1 MIDILM
7 LLILGVVTWC
17 VASEGA
23 WGAGLTFLSVL
34 FAGLLAMNWF
44 EPLAEALS
52 GMAPGWAYHWDIVAL
67 LGLFA
72 GFVFLFRFITESLM
86 PTYVEVQALVYNVAR
101 WGFAVATGYVV
112 VAVLMTSL
120 HTAPLPRSFMG
131 FDPGPGRKQFFGLG
145 PDIQWLALTQ
155 YISEKSL
162 SKSQGPVFDAV
173 AFERIPGK
181 PETMQMWSS
190 FPIRY
195 ATRRESFMTGGVV
208 SSSSAPPGSSGTG
221 PPPTQS
227 PSGPTAPAF

>member
-7 LLILGVVTWC
+7 ILVLAVVTWC

-44 EPLAEALS
+44 EPLADNLT
-52 GMAPGWAYHWDIVAL
+52 GMAAGWAYHWDIVAL

-72 GFVFLFRFITESLM
+72 GFIFLFRFLTDSLM
-86 PTYVEVQALVYNVAR
+86 PTYVEVQALFYNVAR
-101 WGFAVATGYVV
+101 WGFAAATGFVV

-131 FDPGPGRKQFFGLG
+131 FDPGPGRKQFFGVG

-155 YISEKSL
+155 YVSEKSL
-162 SKSQGPVFDAV
+162 SKPYGPVFDAV
-173 AFERIPGK
+173 SFERIPGK
-181 PETMQMWSS
+181 PETMQSWSS

-195 ATRRESFMTGGVV
+195 ATRRQSFMSGG
-208 SSSSAPPGSSGTG
+208 AAAAT
-221 PPPTQS
+221 
-227 PSGPTAPAF
+227 PSGPPTTSPPQTQTPTGGNAPAF

>member
-7 LLILGVVTWC
+7 LLILAVVTWC

-34 FAGLLAMNWF
+34 FAGLFAMNWF
-44 EPLAEALS
+44 EPLADNLS
-52 GMAPGWAYHWDIVAL
+52 GMAPGWAFHWDIVAL

-72 GFVFLFRFITESLM
+72 GFVFFFRFLTDSLM
-86 PTYVEVQALVYNVAR
+86 PTYVEVQPLVYNLAR
-101 WGFAVATGYVV
+101 WGLAAATGYVV
-112 VAVLMTSL
+112 VAVLLTSL

-155 YISEKSL
+155 YVSANSL
-162 SKSQGPVFDAV
+162 SKPQGPVFDSV

-181 PETMQMWSS
+181 PETLQNWSS

-195 ATRRESFMTGGVV
+195 ATRRESFMAGGAAAAAPA
-208 SSSSAPPGSSGTG
+208 APPSNTPPQSQTPTGSN
-221 PPPTQS
+221 
-227 PSGPTAPAF
+227 APAF

>member
-7 LLILGVVTWC
+7 LLILAVVTWC

-34 FAGLLAMNWF
+34 FAGLFAMNWF
-44 EPLAEALS
+44 EPLADNLS
-52 GMAPGWAYHWDIVAL
+52 GMAPGWAFHWDIVAL
-67 LGLFA
+67 LGLFT
-72 GFVFLFRFITESLM
+72 GFIFLFRFLTDSLM
-86 PTYVEVQALVYNVAR
+86 PTYVEVQPLVYNLAR
-101 WGFAVATGYVV
+101 WGIAAATGYIV

-162 SKSQGPVFDAV
+162 SKPHGPVFDSV
-173 AFERIPGK
+173 AFERIPGQQA
-181 PETMQMWSS
+181 TLQNWSS

-195 ATRRESFMTGGVV
+195 ATRRESFMAGGAAAAAPA
-208 SSSSAPPGSSGTG
+208 APPSNTPPQSQTPTGSN
-221 PPPTQS
+221 
-227 PSGPTAPAF
+227 APAF